1 MKMQPFGALLG
12 TAIIMSL
19 ALACERGDS
28 PAAPAASSTAAASR
42 INPSSPHF
50 GLSAGAEHDEQT
62 GCTLASLT
70 GTYGVQRMGFTTQGR
85 LTAVGITTFD
95 GQGNSLA
102 TETISRNGVVS
113 VAQSPSAYTVAA
125 DCTGTLTVN
134 GAIVAHLLIV
144 HQGTGVLGMSLTPG
158 DNVSSHYERVVDRPD
173 DAGCTNASLTGTYGF
188 QRMGQN
194 PQGPVTALGIGTF
207 DGQGSDVASQ
217 TTSRSG
223 VFSDQQPFVS
233 FYTVNPDCTGTA
245 ILNGSAFAYFVIVHG
260 GSEVLGMALNPG
272 LNVAVHYERL
282 VDRPGHGPEAAR

>member
-1 MKMQPFGALLG
+1 MRPQPFGALLG
-12 TAIIMSL
+12 SAILVSL

-28 PAAPAASSTAAASR
+28 PAGPAASSASAASR
-42 INPSSPHF
+42 INTSSAHS
-50 GLSAGAEHDEQT
+50 GLSADAERDERT

-70 GTYGVQRMGFTTQGR
+70 GAYGVQRMGYTTQGR

-102 TETISRNGVVS
+102 TERISRNGVVN
-113 VAQSPSAYTVAA
+113 VTQSPSAYTVNP
-125 DCTGTLTVN
+125 DCSGTLTVN

-158 DNVSSHYERVVDRPD
+158 DNVSSHYEKVVDRSD

-260 GSEVLGMALNPG
+260 GSEVLGVALNQG
-272 LNVAVHYERL
+272 LNVAVHYDRL
-282 VDRPGHGPEAAR
+282 VDRPGQGPEGAR